1 MQNGPSNALTK
12 LEFGRKATA
21 LQTVVIIERT
31 LTLLCCY
38 LCCYVCCYIVA
49 VDNCQTCF
57 VKLYCYLFLISAGV
71 VIFSYGKLS
80 NLFGQFVLLFISDI
94 SRCCYI

>member
-12 LEFGRKATA
+12 LEFCRKATA
-21 LQTVVIIERT
+21 LPAVVIIERT

-38 LCCYVCCYIVA
+38 VCCYIVV

-57 VKLYCYLFLISAGV
+57 VNLHCYLFLILADV
-71 VIFSYGKLS
+71 NVFSYG
-80 NLFGQFVLLFISDI
+80 
-94 SRCCYI
+94 